1 MAAVSGTTSCSW
13 HPIPQAASAASASAP
28 STHDRHYCDLLN
40 ISGAK
45 PTMNKWQPRRRG
57 NERDNVHRQLPK
69 VRVQLAWE
77 PQPQAAHQA
86 AHRKYQYTLNN
97 KK

>member
-1 MAAVSGTTSCSW
+1 
-13 HPIPQAASAASASAP
+13 
-28 STHDRHYCDLLN
+28 
-40 ISGAK
+40 
-45 PTMNKWQPRRRG
+45 MNKWQPRRRG

>member
-1 MAAVSGTTSCSW
+1 MFT
-13 HPIPQAASAASASAP
+13 
-28 STHDRHYCDLLN
+28 
-40 ISGAK
+40 
-45 PTMNKWQPRRRG
+45 
-57 NERDNVHRQLPK
+57 EQLPK

-77 PQPQAAHQA
+77 PQAAHQA